1 MDQAELAR
9 QRDATLPPRWI
20 EEALQDLP
28 GDAALAAAERRKHI
42 VWLLER
48 PSLSKNALCGLYLT
62 EQLVTW
68 LPSEDRQPLVD
79 LASGDGYLIRQG
91 TEMTRRQGRDYL
103 ACCWQQLS
111 GATRE
116 VPSP

>member
-20 EEALQDLP
+20 EEALHDLS
-28 GDAALAAAERRKHI
+28 GDATLAAAQRRKRI

-48 PSLSKNALCGLYLT
+48 PSARKNVLYDSYLT
-62 EQLVTW
+62 EHLATW
-68 LPSEDRQPLVD
+68 LPSEDRQPLID

-103 ACCWQQLS
+103 ACRWQQPS
-111 GATRE
+111 GATCE